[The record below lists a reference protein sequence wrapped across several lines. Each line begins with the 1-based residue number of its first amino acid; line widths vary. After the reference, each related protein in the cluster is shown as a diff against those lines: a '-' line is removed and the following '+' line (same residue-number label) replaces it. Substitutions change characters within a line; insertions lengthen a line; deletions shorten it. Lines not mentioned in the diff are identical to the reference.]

1 MIVVLPYPISA
12 NAYWRSFVPKGRT
25 RAVTIVSREAHAYKE
40 RVGWLVKVS
49 GIKKPFDVPVEV
61 RVRLVSKNR
70 VCVDLDNCLKV
81 TLDALKGLAYTDDSL
96 VHRIIAERG
105 EPDANPRL
113 EVEVRVFEAAAAPL
127 FARAVA

>member
-12 NAYWRSFVPKGRT
+12 NKYWRSFVPKGRT
-25 RAVTIVSREAHAYKE
+25 RAVTIVSEEAHAYKH

-70 VCVDLDNCLKV
+70 VCMDLDNCLKV

-113 EVEVRVFEAAAAPL
+113 EVEVRVFEPKAAPL